1 MVGAQPGGTV
11 IVSGGGSSGGGG
23 TGGGTVTSVA
33 MSVPTGFKISGSP
46 ITSAGTLALT
56 FTSGYALP
64 TTADVSK
71 GVTAYGWG
79 NHADAGYL
87 TSSSL
92 NGYATQQWVGQQG
105 FLTSGDLSGYA
116 TQQWVGQQGFLTS
129 SDLSGYA
136 TQQWVG
142 QQGFLTSSD
151 LSGYATQQWVQQQGF
166 ITVDGGTF
174 LGDRSLL
181 FGADDGHAGGIYWQS
196 TSPNVGDVVIDA
208 TGNIAFTINGG
219 IVSGDITNSKFQISS
234 AGCMLLS
241 ALQAF
246 PYTVSDTTYYRIT
259 LTDANGITI
268 SGRRLFIGN
277 SYLQITN
284 SGGGSVTQQ
293 ADGDTY
299 KFTANP
305 NSGGQSGVTSFLFN
319 KKVTAADGFAKTGS
333 SDSEV
338 LLAGGGTK
346 ALTDFLE
353 TSGGTVT
360 GNIRMS
366 QLNKLMFG
374 YDDSPNYIQ
383 FDANDDALYFHG
395 GPDGYVFETTGGQ
408 GDANFR
414 CNIYAN
420 NVNNNSDARL
430 KNIVSHAGFEVDKL
444 ATLPL
449 VWFTWKKD
457 ERRRMHFGSIA
468 QEWQK
473 VLPEVVSENG
483 DGMLA
488 MDYGAAAMAAGV
500 TACREIVRLKAEI
513 ERLKKRLN

>member
-11 IVSGGGSSGGGG
+11 ISGGGSSGGGG
-23 TGGGTVTSVA
+23 GGTGSGTVTSVA
-33 MSVPTGFKISGSP
+33 MSVPTGFQISGSP

-105 FLTSGDLSGYA
+105 FLTSSA
-116 TQQWVGQQGFLTS
+116 LT
-129 SDLSGYA
+129 
-136 TQQWVG
+136 
-142 QQGFLTSSD
+142 
-151 LSGYATQQWVQQQGF
+151 GYATQQWVQQQGYLTSSALTGYATQQWVQQQGYLTSVPSGYATETWVQQQGYLTSIPSNYVSVDNNGMLSHQVCTDDQLILYGTGNNF
-166 ITVDGGTF
+166 GELVFSDASLTNAYTLTSNSNGRMTFDGNVLAYSSEIPVGHSVYGGLTSGYANVGNDDYVRWDMPFTFDPSDGGTVTPAF
-174 LGDRSLL
+174 LPL
-181 FGADDGHAGGIYWQS
+181 
-196 TSPNVGDVVIDA
+196 
-208 TGNIAFTINGG
+208 
-219 IVSGDITNSKFQISS
+219 
-234 AGCMLLS
+234 
-241 ALQAF
+241 
-246 PYTVSDTTYYRIT
+246 
-259 LTDANGITI
+259 
-268 SGRRLFIGN
+268 
-277 SYLQITN
+277 
-284 SGGGSVTQQ
+284 
-293 ADGDTY
+293 
-299 KFTANP
+299 
-305 NSGGQSGVTSFLFN
+305 
-319 KKVTAADGFAKTGS
+319 
-333 SDSEV
+333 
-338 LLAGGGTK
+338 
-346 ALTDFLE
+346 
-353 TSGGTVT
+353 SGGTVT
-360 GNIRMS
+360 GNLTVSGNITANQSAAKTQSVLDSNATNGVYMYWDNS
-366 QLNKLMFG
+366 G
-374 YDDSPNYIQ
+374 YFHFNGDTAAPRGYV
-383 FDANDDALYFHG
+383 FDAN
-395 GPDGYVFETTGGQ
+395 
-408 GDANFR
+408 
-414 CNIYAN
+414 
-420 NVNNNSDARL
+420 VNSSSDARL

-483 DGMLA
+483 DGMLS

>member
-1 MVGAQPGGTV
+1 LTAQKFVKDGGT
-11 IVSGGGSSGGGG
+11 SSQFLKADGS
-23 TGGGTVTSVA
+23 V
-33 MSVPTGFKISGSP
+33 
-46 ITSAGTLALT
+46 
-56 FTSGYALP
+56 
-64 TTADVSK
+64 
-71 GVTAYGWG
+71 
-79 NHADAGYL
+79 DANTYL

-92 NGYATQQWVGQQG
+92 NGYATKQWVN
-105 FLTSGDLSGYA
+105 
-116 TQQWVGQQGFLTS
+116 
-129 SDLSGYA
+129 
-136 TQQWVG
+136 
-142 QQGFLTSSD
+142 
-151 LSGYATQQWVQQQGF
+151 QQGF

-234 AGCMLLS
+234 AGCTLLS

-246 PYTVSDTTYYRIT
+246 PYTVGNTTLYRIT
-259 LTDANGITI
+259 LTDDNGITI

-293 ADGDTY
+293 ADGDNY

-319 KKVTAADGFAKTGS
+319 KDVITDGEISLRNQASSIYFYAKQWFEVDQNFIHKFCAYDQNGDSLSADMQYQFYGVVTAT
-333 SDSEV
+333 
-338 LLAGGGTK
+338 
-346 ALTDFLE
+346 
-353 TSGGTVT
+353 
-360 GNIRMS
+360 
-366 QLNKLMFG
+366 
-374 YDDSPNYIQ
+374 
-383 FDANDDALYFHG
+383 
-395 GPDGYVFETTGGQ
+395 
-408 GDANFR
+408 NFS
-414 CNIYAN
+414 NS
-420 NVNNNSDARL
+420 SDARL

-473 VLPEVVSENG
+473 VLPEVVSENV

-513 ERLKKRLN
+513 ERLKRMLN

>member
-1 MVGAQPGGTV
+1 
-11 IVSGGGSSGGGG
+11 
-23 TGGGTVTSVA
+23 
-33 MSVPTGFKISGSP
+33 
-46 ITSAGTLALT
+46 
-56 FTSGYALP
+56 
-64 TTADVSK
+64 
-71 GVTAYGWG
+71 
-79 NHADAGYL
+79 
-87 TSSSL
+87 
-92 NGYATQQWVGQQG
+92 
-105 FLTSGDLSGYA
+105 
-116 TQQWVGQQGFLTS
+116 
-129 SDLSGYA
+129 
-136 TQQWVG
+136 
-142 QQGFLTSSD
+142 
-151 LSGYATQQWVQQQGF
+151 
-166 ITVDGGTF
+166 
-174 LGDRSLL
+174 L

-246 PYTVSDTTYYRIT
+246 PYTVGNTTLYRIT

-299 KFTANP
+299 KFTASP

-319 KKVTAADGFAKTGS
+319 KDVITDGEMSLRNQAYSTYFYAKQWFEVGQDFIHKFCAYDQNGGSLSADMQYQFYGVVTAN
-333 SDSEV
+333 
-338 LLAGGGTK
+338 
-346 ALTDFLE
+346 
-353 TSGGTVT
+353 
-360 GNIRMS
+360 NIS
-366 QLNKLMFG
+366 
-374 YDDSPNYIQ
+374 
-383 FDANDDALYFHG
+383 
-395 GPDGYVFETTGGQ
+395 
-408 GDANFR
+408 
-414 CNIYAN
+414 
-420 NVNNNSDARL
+420 NNSDARL